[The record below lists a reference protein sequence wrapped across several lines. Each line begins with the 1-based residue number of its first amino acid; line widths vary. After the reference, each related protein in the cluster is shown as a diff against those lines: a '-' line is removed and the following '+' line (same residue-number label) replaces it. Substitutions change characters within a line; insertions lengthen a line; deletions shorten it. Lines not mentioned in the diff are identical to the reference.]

1 MLLPRIDWFVI
12 VDFLAT
18 FTARLEGPFRHAAER
33 HPTKRESGAN
43 YARLNHLQ

>member
-33 HPTKRESGAN
+33 HPINVKAVQITRD
-43 YARLNHLQ
+43 